1 MRSNLKP
8 NLHIDPL
15 LTTASLKKNVY
26 MQSSDFDRDHFIP
39 HNSKIQNYVQS
50 SLVQNAFDVCSG

>member
-8 NLHIDPL
+8 NLHILP
-15 LTTASLKKNVY
+15 TPNYCISEKNVY

-50 SLVQNAFDVCSG
+50 SLVQNAFDVRSG